1 MTKEKTQAASKA
13 GAAGSAQDSADK
25 GAISNK
31 GTHVVTAG
39 NRIGVGN
46 RFLLEGDRLSAADL
60 AHSGDPDGK
69 KGLQR
74 LIDGKEVEKYKA
86 TGKDDDAGDVPET
99 SQTTGNGAGPSAAQL
114 IAAETGNDPAAA
126 AVVDAALTGTEADV
140 AAANAGEPE
149 APKA

>member
-1 MTKEKTQAASKA
+1 MSKDKTPTASKA

-39 NRIGVGN
+39 NRIGVGT

-74 LIDGKEVEKYKA
+74 LIDGKEVEKYSAKGA
-86 TGKDDDAGDVPET
+86 TDDAET
-99 SQTTGNGAGPSAAQL
+99 AITETTVNNGAGPSGAQL
-114 IAAETGNDPAAA
+114 IAADAGNDPAAA
-126 AVVDAALTGTEADV
+126 AVVDATLTGTAADV
-140 AAANAGEPE
+140 AAANGVE
-149 APKA
+149 ADKAD

>member
-1 MTKEKTQAASKA
+1 MTKEKTAAASKG
-13 GAAGSAQDSADK
+13 GAAASPQDSADK

-39 NRIGVGN
+39 NRIGIGN
-46 RFLLEGDRLSAADL
+46 RMLVEGDRLSASDL
-60 AHSGDPDGK
+60 ANSEDADGK

-86 TGKDDDAGDVPET
+86 TAKDDDAGDVPET
-99 SQTTGNGAGPSAAQL
+99 SQTTGNGAGPSAAQI
-114 IAAETGNDPAAA
+114 IAADNGNDPAAA

-140 AAANAGEPE
+140 VAANAGGPE